1 MSPSAVVKLVIGF
14 IVGVILLV
22 TVSRTMGV
30 VKVEGDEAV
39 VQQDWSKGV
48 LPDVL
53 LSGTHFYV
61 GWTTDVYKYQ
71 IGTQKITFDKGA
83 EYDRIVVN
91 VGENGGQEAHIA
103 MSVNYRLGWIDS
115 GAGPA
120 FSPEKLIRIH
130 KDGIGK
136 TYEDVIV
143 RRTIVDAVNKV
154 ARPYDALRIYSGT
167 GFVKFKEEV
176 EKELKNH
183 PVFKDRG
190 IYIEN
195 LIINKV
201 YLDPAYE
208 SEIAGKQ
215 LAIQQTLRKKEETKA
230 AEEEAKRAFAQAQA
244 QVEVTRQRAE
254 AEKIITVKKA
264 EADKA
269 QAILR
274 AEGEKEQQVLQ
285 AEGEKQKRILEAEGN
300 RDANL
305 AIASGILAVGKSEA
319 EVEQLKRDAKYDGI
333 SGERRANVEIAT
345 AQAEKARGMLQGV
358 SVIPERT
365 IYNMGMKTMGL
376 AVSDDPSQKW

>member
-115 GAGPA
+115 GAGSA

-319 EVEQLKRDAKYDGI
+319 EVEQLKRDAKYDGT